1 MLHIFTRSP
10 FQSQA
15 FAEAAA
21 MISPNDSI
29 LLIQDAVIAATV
41 KNSPIFQFQNA
52 GVKIYLLAEDMLAR
66 GLQEMLKSE
75 VNVVDY
81 KGFVSLAVDCETQMK
96 WA

>member
-15 FAEAAA
+15 FSEAATI
-21 MISPNDSI
+21 ISKNDSI

-41 KNSPIFQFQNA
+41 ENTPIFQFHEA
-52 GVKIYLLAEDMLAR
+52 GVKIYLLSEDIIAR
-66 GLQEMLKSE
+66 GLQAKLKLE

-81 KGFVSLAVDCETQMK
+81 KGFVGLTVDNETQMK
-96 WA
+96 WV